1 MSPPKR
7 AVILLSGGLD
17 SATVLGVALDQ
28 GYECYPLS
36 FRYGQRHTHELDA
49 ASALAKHYQLK
60 HHVVLPVDLSL
71 WGGSSLT
78 DHTLDVPDANQSKG
92 IPSTYVPARNLIFL
106 SFATAYA
113 ESIGASDLFIGVNSV
128 DYSGYP
134 DCRPTFIESF
144 RKTAKLATCLADTN
158 EEWQI
163 HAPLQSLSKA
173 EIILLATRLN
183 VPLHL
188 THSCYN
194 PASDGRSC
202 GKCDSCFLR
211 HQGFLNANIPDPT
224 HYI

>member
-1 MSPPKR
+1 MSQHKR

-28 GYECYPLS
+28 GYECYALS

-49 ASALAKHYQLK
+49 ASALANHYQLK

-78 DHTLDVPDANQSKG
+78 DHTMDVPDANQSEG
-92 IPSTYVPARNLIFL
+92 VPSTYVPARNLIFL

-144 RKTAKLATCLADTN
+144 RQTAKLATCLADTN
-158 EEWQI
+158 EEWHI
-163 HAPLQSLSKA
+163 HAPLQALSKA